1 MQQQIKNKLVEIS
14 KIKGLDKYDISDLFK
29 KAIKQEIQN
38 KNNFVYMGKNLKI
51 NDNLSLNDN
60 VDLNINHLLKI
71 FGSFED
77 YKKFSLFND
86 LGNYLRYSDPNTEFM
101 KNNPKYKATT
111 LKDNTIL
118 NFKTYNLY
126 NGFISF
132 VDSFYNLYEFI
143 INKRYLNDRKEINDY
158 INNNN
163 LKENAYLKSGELTI
177 KDLNFKL
184 FLNGRVDITF
194 KNKEI
199 AKAFFEEF
207 KRLNKLKYSYNDWR
221 H

>member
-1 MQQQIKNKLVEIS
+1 MEQQIKNKLVEIS
-14 KIKGLDKYDISDLFK
+14 KIKGLDKYDISDLFT

-38 KNNFVYMGKNLKI
+38 KNNFVYMGENLKV

-111 LKDNTIL
+111 LKD
-118 NFKTYNLY
+118 
-126 NGFISF
+126 
-132 VDSFYNLYEFI
+132 
-143 INKRYLNDRKEINDY
+143 
-158 INNNN
+158 
-163 LKENAYLKSGELTI
+163 
-177 KDLNFKL
+177 
-184 FLNGRVDITF
+184 
-194 KNKEI
+194 
-199 AKAFFEEF
+199 
-207 KRLNKLKYSYNDWR
+207 
-221 H
+221 